1 MDFVIRIYFFFFI
14 LGTVIDTDIVSPNGF
29 NFYLNSDAP
38 MQGTAKA
45 MHYQVL
51 CDEIG
56 FTSDDIQHLT

>member
-1 MDFVIRIYFFFFI
+1 MNFIGFCYSNIFLFLI

-29 NFYLNSDAP
+29 NFYLNSDAA

-56 FTSDDIQHLT
+56 FYIR